1 MLVEPTLQQL
11 YKMRLNGMAEAFV
24 QQMQDPAMEQLAFED
39 RFGMLVESQWTWKE
53 SRALTRRLSLARL
66 KQQACMEDVNF
77 RHPRGLDVARWK
89 GMAHESAWV
98 RRKLNV
104 ILCGPT
110 GIGKSFLCCAL
121 LQQAC
126 RDGFSA
132 LYTRAPQLFRNLR
145 TARAEGTLAKLLA
158 KLARVDALAVDDFA
172 LAPMDE
178 HARRDFLDIC
188 DDRYL
193 VRSTILTSQLPVD
206 QWHEPIGDPSVADS
220 ILDRMVHVAHRFD
233 FQGESMRKV
242 QDRKK
247 VERAEQARPAPAEP
261 GPASG
266 GVG

>member
-1 MLVEPTLQQL
+1 M
-11 YKMRLNGMAEAFV
+11 
-24 QQMQDPAMEQLAFED
+24 
-39 RFGMLVESQWTWKE
+39 
-53 SRALTRRLSLARL
+53 
-66 KQQACMEDVNF
+66 
-77 RHPRGLDVARWK
+77 
-89 GMAHESAWV
+89 
-98 RRKLNV
+98 
-104 ILCGPT
+104 
-110 GIGKSFLCCAL
+110 
-121 LQQAC
+121 
-126 RDGFSA
+126 
-132 LYTRAPQLFRNLR
+132 FRNLR

-158 KLARVDALAVDDFA
+158 KLAHVDALAVDDFA

-220 ILDRMVHVAHRFD
+220 ILDRMAHVAHRFD
-233 FQGESMRKV
+233 FQGESKRKV

-247 VERAEQARPAPAEP
+247 VERAERARPAPAEP

>member
-24 QQMQDPAMEQLAFED
+24 QRMQDPAMEQLAFED

-110 GIGKSFLCCAL
+110 GIGKSFLCCVL

-126 RDGFSA
+126 RDGFSV
-132 LYTRAPQLFRNLR
+132 LHTRATPGRRNCSATCGLR
-145 TARAEGTLAKLLA
+145 GPRARWRSWRAWMPWRWTISRWRRWTSTPAGTSWTSVTTAA
-158 KLARVDALAVDDFA
+158 
-172 LAPMDE
+172 
-178 HARRDFLDIC
+178 
-188 DDRYL
+188 
-193 VRSTILTSQLPVD
+193 
-206 QWHEPIGDPSVADS
+206 
-220 ILDRMVHVAHRFD
+220 
-233 FQGESMRKV
+233 
-242 QDRKK
+242 
-247 VERAEQARPAPAEP
+247 
-261 GPASG
+261 
-266 GVG
+266 

>member
-1 MLVEPTLQQL
+1 M
-11 YKMRLNGMAEAFV
+11 
-24 QQMQDPAMEQLAFED
+24 
-39 RFGMLVESQWTWKE
+39 
-53 SRALTRRLSLARL
+53 
-66 KQQACMEDVNF
+66 
-77 RHPRGLDVARWK
+77 
-89 GMAHESAWV
+89 

-145 TARAEGTLAKLLA
+145 TSRAEGTLA
-158 KLARVDALAVDDFA
+158 KLARVDALAVYDFA

-188 DDRYL
+188 DDRCL

-206 QWHEPIGDPSVADS
+206 QWHERIGDPSVADS

-247 VERAEQARPAPAEP
+247 VERAEQAGPAPAEP